1 MLMRRCL
8 VLGACLAFVPLVPA
22 SAQTGEPKAVS
33 GELFYTVYE
42 PPSVKKVSFTYDSSG
57 FQIGRRILI
66 ASLPGA
72 DGIVFSPD
80 GKLIVGGGATGLV
93 FEVDP
98 ESGEFRQVKS
108 GTDAAYHVAL
118 DPSGDRVWTAGLPG
132 ILTAVP
138 LSPFAE
144 GKPQALIG
152 DDPFISSV
160 GFALGR
166 SFYTASD
173 PNGGGNFGRIDLDT
187 MKTQRLKRDL
197 RGAHGITFD
206 EYTASLLLF
215 GSFSILQIDS
225 GTPETISSQLDIPGM
240 RFDQGTVDGQGH
252 VFAADNGGKLVFID
266 YSATRKVGDK
276 ANRVETRFLDPNLDD
291 LAPLTGP
298 GARPAAKGKSKAT
311 LFVLVGAAV
320 VVLSLTG
327 VVFRRRRSA

>member
-1 MLMRRCL
+1 MLLRRCL
-8 VLGACLAFVPLVPA
+8 VLGACLALVPLVPA
-22 SAQTGEPKAVS
+22 AAQNDVPAAVS
-33 GELFYTVYE
+33 GELFYTLYE
-42 PPSVKKVSFTYDSSG
+42 PPSVKKVSFTYDSNG
-57 FQIGRRILI
+57 FQIGRRVLI

-98 ESGEFRQVKS
+98 ESGEYQQVKS
-108 GTDAAYHVAL
+108 GGPAAYHVAL
-118 DPSGDRVWTAGLPG
+118 DPNEERVWTAGLPG
-132 ILTAVP
+132 ALASVP
-138 LSPFAE
+138 IAPLQD
-144 GKPQALIG
+144 GTLQALQG

-166 SFYTASD
+166 AFYTSSD
-173 PNGGGNFGRIDLDT
+173 PNGGGNFGRIDLET
-187 MKTQRLKRDL
+187 MQTQRLKQDL

-206 EYTASLLLF
+206 EFTASLLLF

-240 RFDQGTVDGQGH
+240 RFDQGTVDGDGH
-252 VFAADNGGKLVFID
+252 LFAADNGGKLVFID
-266 YSATRKVGDK
+266 YSVTRKVGDK

-298 GARPAAKGKSKAT
+298 GARPEPEGDSKTT

-320 VVLSLTG
+320 VVLALTG
-327 VVFRRRRSA
+327 VVFRRRGLG